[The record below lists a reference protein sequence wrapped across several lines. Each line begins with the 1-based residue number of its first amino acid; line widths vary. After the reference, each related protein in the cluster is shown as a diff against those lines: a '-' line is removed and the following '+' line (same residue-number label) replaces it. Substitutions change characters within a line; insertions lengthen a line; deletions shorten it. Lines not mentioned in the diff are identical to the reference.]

1 MSGNRVVYQN
11 WIVEMGFDPAQ
22 SRTAGNWGDPPLEPI
37 SLDEPSA
44 CAISNEESQRV
55 IEEREKASEI
65 RSRVRKTL
73 KRLSMQEREFIAQ
86 FYFMGKSYREMSE
99 QSGRPIHKLEALH
112 KRAVKKLKKE
122 LGGFVRERFGVET
135 GSDADCLICRSPHVA
150 EINRLI
156 SQRDKTATWKPI
168 IKTLRDKY
176 SLKVS
181 SPQMLIGHEKY
192 HIKDGGGVG
201 DIRQRRTGVG
211 DSCPT

>member
-22 SRTAGNWGDPPLEPI
+22 LRTIENREDPLQESI

-44 CAISNEESQRV
+44 CAISDEESQRV

-65 RSRVRKTL
+65 RSRVREAL
-73 KRLSMQEREFIAQ
+73 ERVSVQEQEFIVQ
-86 FYFMGKSYREMSE
+86 FYFMGKSYREISE
-99 QSGRPIHKLEALH
+99 QSGRPIYKLEALH

-135 GSDADCLICRSPHVA
+135 ESDADCLICRSPHVA

-156 SQRDKTATWKPI
+156 SQRDKTATWRPI
-168 IKTLRDKY
+168 IKILRDKY
-176 SLKVS
+176 GLKVS
-181 SPQMLIGHEKY
+181 SPQVLIGHEKY
-192 HIKDGGGVG
+192 HGCSP
-201 DIRQRRTGVG
+201 TGRA
-211 DSCPT
+211 

>member
-22 SRTAGNWGDPPLEPI
+22 IRDTRSWDDPLLESI

-44 CAISNEESQRV
+44 CAISDEESQRV

-65 RSRVRKTL
+65 RSRVRKAL
-73 KRLSMQEREFIAQ
+73 EQLSVQEREFIAQ
-86 FYFMGKSYREMSE
+86 FYFMGRSYREISE
-99 QSGRPIHKLEALH
+99 QSGRPIYKLEALH
-112 KRAVKKLKKE
+112 KRAVKKLKRE

-135 GSDADCLICRSPHVA
+135 EPDTDCLICRSSHVA

-156 SQRDKTATWKPI
+156 SRRDKTATWKPI

-176 SLKVS
+176 GLKVS

-192 HIKDGGGVG
+192 HG
-201 DIRQRRTGVG
+201 RSPTG
-211 DSCPT
+211 TA

>member
-11 WIVEMGFDPAQ
+11 WIVEMGFNPA
-22 SRTAGNWGDPPLEPI
+22 RLRVAGNWDSPFFESI
-37 SLDEPSA
+37 SFDEPSA

-55 IEEREKASEI
+55 IEEREKTSEI
-65 RSRVRKTL
+65 RLRVREAL

-99 QSGRPIHKLEALH
+99 QSGRPTHKLEALH

-122 LGGFVRERFGVET
+122 LSGFVRERFGVET
-135 GSDADCLICRSPHVA
+135 GSDADCQICRSPHVA

-168 IKTLRDKY
+168 IKTLCKEY
-176 SLKVS
+176 GLKVS
-181 SPQMLIGHEKY
+181 SPQILIGHEKY
-192 HIKDGGGVG
+192 HIKDGGGVC

-211 DSCPT
+211 DSRPT

>member
-22 SRTAGNWGDPPLEPI
+22 LKAIGSWDDPLLESI

-55 IEEREKASEI
+55 IEEREKTSEI
-65 RSRVRKTL
+65 RSRVREAL
-73 KRLSMQEREFIAQ
+73 ERLSMQEREFIAQ
-86 FYFMGKSYREMSE
+86 FYFMGKSYREISE
-99 QSGRPIHKLEALH
+99 QSGRPIYKLEALH
-112 KRAVKKLKKE
+112 KRAVKKLKRE

-135 GSDADCLICRSPHVA
+135 GSDAECLICRSPHVA

-156 SQRDKTATWKPI
+156 SRRDKTTTWKPI
-168 IKTLRDKY
+168 IKTLRNKY
-176 SLKVS
+176 GLKVS

-192 HIKDGGGVG
+192 H
-201 DIRQRRTGVG
+201 RRSPTGRA
-211 DSCPT
+211 

>member
-22 SRTAGNWGDPPLEPI
+22 SRAAGNWGDPPLESI

-65 RSRVRKTL
+65 RSRVREAL
-73 KRLSMQEREFIAQ
+73 KRLSVQEREFIAQ
-86 FYFMGKSYREMSE
+86 FYFMGRSYREISE
-99 QSGRPIHKLEALH
+99 QSGRPIYKLEALH

-135 GSDADCLICRSPHVA
+135 EPDVDCLICRSPHVA
-150 EINRLI
+150 EINHLI
-156 SQRDKTATWKPI
+156 SRRDKTATWKPI
-168 IKTLRDKY
+168 IKTLRNKY
-176 SLKVS
+176 GLKVS

-192 HIKDGGGVG
+192 HG
-201 DIRQRRTGVG
+201 RSPTG
-211 DSCPT
+211 TT